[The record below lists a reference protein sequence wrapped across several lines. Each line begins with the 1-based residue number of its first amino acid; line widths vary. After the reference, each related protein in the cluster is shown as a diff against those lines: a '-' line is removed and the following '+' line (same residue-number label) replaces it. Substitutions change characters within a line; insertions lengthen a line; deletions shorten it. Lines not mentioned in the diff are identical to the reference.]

1 MNIGFLYGQ
10 RTYPPRMSGSVHG
23 YQLAKGLT
31 ERGHRLFS
39 WYYGQDDSP
48 FITHFRRR
56 QILRFLR
63 AVDLLYVRINWNM
76 KGTFRHLRRLRLGR
90 LPVVWELNGLPKELP
105 MSLGRSEE
113 EAREATERLRRMA
126 RHVDAAI
133 GVTERIRDYLRD
145 ELGIAESYC
154 IPNGSD
160 PELFKPGQP
169 RATRDAP
176 LRVAWIGETK
186 WPWHDLDSLLQAA
199 SLLAKRNA
207 NVQFTIYG
215 NRENLPDDL
224 PANVTC
230 PGKVPYTDLGNAI
243 GVADVGLFLLRR
255 RGDGTLK
262 EALPLKLFDYMAC
275 GLAVVAQDAG
285 QTGEVIREWDCGL
298 FTTGEPEDVAEKI
311 LTLER
316 DRERCHRLGKNG
328 RRAVEEYYNWGRV
341 VEETETVLQ
350 IALNAQSRQ
359 RR

>member
-10 RTYPPRMSGSVHG
+10 RTYPPGMGGSVHG

-48 FITHFRRR
+48 FITHFRGR
-56 QILRFLR
+56 QVIQFLR
-63 AVDLLYVRINWNM
+63 VVDVLYVRVGWES

-90 LPVVWELNGLPKELP
+90 LPVVWELNGLPQEL
-105 MSLGRSEE
+105 SYIG
-113 EAREATERLRRMA
+113 ATEDEVRAVTDRLRRTA

-133 GVTERIRDYLRD
+133 GVTERVRDYLRD
-145 ELGIAESYC
+145 ELGIAHAYC

-160 PELFKPGQP
+160 PELFTPGQR

-176 LRVAWIGETK
+176 LRVAWVGGTK

-199 SLLAKRNA
+199 ALLAKRNA

-215 NRENLPDDL
+215 SRENLSDNL

-230 PGKVPYTDLGNAI
+230 PGKVPYMELGKSLSCEN
-243 GVADVGLFLLRR
+243 VGIHLFTARK
-255 RGDGTLK
+255 GDHPIDGS
-262 EALPLKLFDYMAC
+262 PLKVFDYMAC

-285 QTGEVIREWDCGL
+285 QTGEVIRKWGCGL

-328 RRAVEEYYNWGRV
+328 RRAVEEYYNWGRAV
-341 VEETETVLQ
+341 AETEAT
-350 IALNAQSRQ
+350 LNEFARIKQ
-359 RR
+359 